1 MSYTS
6 LVFWA
11 FVSVSILLYFL
22 FPKAHR
28 WWVLLAASWFFYG
41 YSSLRYCYYILFTT
55 ATTWGFAL
63 LLDKRAEQT
72 KLEVKNHA
80 EWGRPE
86 KKAYKAKRKKQ
97 SGQLLLLYVI
107 LNIGILVFLKYYT
120 AAMGGINSLLGE
132 AHALPVMRVILPL
145 GISFY
150 TFQSVGYVIDVRNG
164 LVRAEKNFAKVSLFV
179 SFFPQIIQGP
189 ISFYDQLAGQLYEG
203 HDFEWNRFARGAEL
217 ILWGLFKKMVIADR
231 AVNAVHTISDH
242 YTEFNGTALTFSLL
256 MYALQLYVDF
266 SAGIDISRGI
276 AEIIGIDMTENFRR
290 PYFSTSINDYWR
302 RWHISLG
309 GWMKKYIFYPVA
321 VLPALTS
328 ASKRI
333 GKSRFGQTRYG
344 SNIAKTFAASV
355 GSLVVFI
362 VVGLWHGSEPRY
374 FFFGLYNGLI
384 IMISVLFKPFFED
397 LNRWLHIPADS
408 KGMHLF
414 RMLRTFILVLIGY
427 IFDIAPDMAGVKDFL
442 VRMITDQNVQIFLMQ
457 KREYV
462 KMSMLDF
469 KVVLFG
475 VLVVLI
481 SSVIQETHK
490 KTIREMLEKRPVIRW
505 LLFTSALVLIACFGI
520 YGSHYDPVQFV
531 YAQY

>member
-6 LVFWA
+6 LIFWA
-11 FVSVSILLYFL
+11 FVCACILLYFL

-41 YSSLRYCYYILFTT
+41 YSSLKYCYYILFTT
-55 ATTWGFAL
+55 VTTWGFAL
-63 LLDKRAEQT
+63 LLDRMAEQT
-72 KLEVKNHA
+72 KSEVKSHS

-86 KKAYKAKRKKQ
+86 KKAYKEKRKKL
-97 SGQLLLLYVI
+97 SGRMLLLYVI

-132 AHALPVMRVILPL
+132 AHALPVMKLILPL

-203 HDFEWNRFARGAEL
+203 HDFDWNRFVSGAEL
-217 ILWGLFKKMVIADR
+217 ILWGLFKKMLIADR
-231 AVNAVHTISDH
+231 AVNAVHSISDR
-242 YTEFNGTALTFSLL
+242 YSEFNGTSLTFALL

-276 AEIIGIDMTENFRR
+276 AEIIGINMTENFHQ

-321 VLPALTS
+321 VLPVLTR
-328 ASKRI
+328 ASKSI
-333 GKSRFGQTRYG
+333 GKSGFGKTRYG
-344 SNIAKTFAASV
+344 SNIAKTLAAAV
-355 GSLVVFI
+355 GSLIVFI
-362 VVGLWHGSEPRY
+362 VVGIWHGSEARY

-397 LNRWLHIPADS
+397 INRWLHIPSES
-408 KGMHLF
+408 KGMYLF
-414 RMLRTFILVLIGY
+414 RMIRTFILVLIGY
-427 IFDIAPDMAGVKDFL
+427 VFDIAPNMAGVRAFF
-442 VRMITDQNVQIFLMQ
+442 VRMLTDQNVHIFMQQ
-457 KREYV
+457 KRASV
-462 KMSMLDF
+462 NLSMLDLQ
-469 KVVLFG
+469 VILFG
-475 VLVVLI
+475 TLVVLV
-481 SSVIQETHK
+481 SSVIQETRK
-490 KTIREMLEKRPVIRW
+490 VTIREMLKTRPVIRW
-505 LLFTSALVLIACFGI
+505 IILTSAIALIVIFGV
-520 YGSHYDPVQFV
+520 YGPNFDSVQFV